1 MLLQWRQGEWRVC
14 TAGSIF
20 RRRSWIALTA
30 VYALVLQVLLSGV
43 LIGQLGAAS
52 ITADGLSAICATHG
66 SSIDADGT
74 GSGQQPSAHEPV
86 CVFCTAAG
94 GPAVLPVPSIVAD
107 VPFLADSS
115 PQADMRDVVVA
126 FASPTWHYQRGPPE
140 SSAFA
145 G

>member
-1 MLLQWRQGEWRVC
+1 MLLQWRNGEWRVC

-30 VYALVLQVLLSGV
+30 VYALVLQDLLSGV
-43 LIGQLGAAS
+43 LIGQLGAARF
-52 ITADGLSAICATHG
+52 TADGLSVICATHG

-74 GSGQQPSAHEPV
+74 GSGQQPSAQEPV
-86 CVFCTAAG
+86 CAFCTAAG

-115 PQADMRDVVVA
+115 PQADMRDVVA
-126 FASPTWHYQRGPPE
+126 
-140 SSAFA
+140 
-145 G
+145 